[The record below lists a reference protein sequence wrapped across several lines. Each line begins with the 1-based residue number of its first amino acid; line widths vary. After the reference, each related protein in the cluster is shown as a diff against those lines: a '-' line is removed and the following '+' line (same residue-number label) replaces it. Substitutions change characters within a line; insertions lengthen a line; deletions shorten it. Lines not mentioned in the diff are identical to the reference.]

1 MAWRVRS
8 PLRRRPSGAGSA
20 SGTGKAAR
28 LVEVGLLPFRGARAP
43 VREEAAV
50 VALRLPSV
58 RRPATGDDDR
68 QAA

>member
-1 MAWRVRS
+1 MS
-8 PLRRRPSGAGSA
+8 PEDLPASAAIRAGL
-20 SGTGKAAR
+20 AAR